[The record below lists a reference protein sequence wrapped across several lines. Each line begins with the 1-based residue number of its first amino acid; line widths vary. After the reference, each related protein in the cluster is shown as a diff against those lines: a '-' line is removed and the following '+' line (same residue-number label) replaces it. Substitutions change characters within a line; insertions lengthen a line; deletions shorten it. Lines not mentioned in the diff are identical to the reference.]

1 MEDVGGAGNTMRSGT
16 LGGPG
21 GSLPTEETF
30 LSNPD
35 GRLSLDTF
43 VLSFDNVIVRCIPA
57 YPLWLLPVN
66 NT

>member
-1 MEDVGGAGNTMRSGT
+1 MRSGT
-16 LGGPG
+16 LGGPH
-21 GSLPTEETF
+21 GSFPTGETF

-35 GRLSLDTF
+35 GQLSLDTSI
-43 VLSFDNVIVRCIPA
+43 LSFDNVIVRCISA